1 MMEQLSY
8 LPFGNP
14 NSGAED
20 VLLHLNISDYQY
32 RNVYRTDRNKVKA
45 YVVNLMYK
53 DDSLSCSYAAWLV
66 YGCEKYIGIVNKYLQ
81 RRKKAIKKIKSIIK
95 TLGILFRIYR
105 NSIDNIYKPGGIFE
119 KEASIRWKHYVG

>member
-32 RNVYRTDRNKVKA
+32 RNVYRTYRNKVKA

-81 RRKKAIKKIKSIIK
+81 RRKKAIKKLNQLLKPLEYFLEYTETQLIIFISQEEYLK
-95 TLGILFRIYR
+95 
-105 NSIDNIYKPGGIFE
+105 K
-119 KEASIRWKHYVG
+119 KQV